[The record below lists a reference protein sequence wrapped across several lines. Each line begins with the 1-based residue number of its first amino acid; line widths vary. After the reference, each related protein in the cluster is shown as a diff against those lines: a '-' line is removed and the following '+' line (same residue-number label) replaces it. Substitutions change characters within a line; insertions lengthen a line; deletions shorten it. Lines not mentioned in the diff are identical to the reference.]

1 MEKNIQKLYE
11 LMPSKAQIRKIENR
25 IKEYEDLINDID
37 IWLNEFNQK
46 ILRLKQNII
55 DEKELIN
62 KLILNFNQ
70 SFINYAYFENFSYL
84 NYYIKYFNNKYLDK
98 YSKASTFFDKGKIL
112 FEYLNNEDKILHEDS
127 TKIDIFDNCFLNDTN
142 IFNNGV
148 IIKMTDEYFFK
159 YSNNDEKM
167 QIVKYEVNNLKKIV
181 ETIKAETTFEYH
193 IIKASVYDNLDNTY
207 KIYACLNN
215 KKRVAIF
222 NFDLNNCKLE
232 KSDTEI
238 IKSGFG
244 FGHFKKAIQL
254 PNELVATSDDDNE
267 IDIWIKDKEN
277 DDGYTH
283 LNNIILDYDIA
294 DILSVNSEY
303 FISSHCNEKKINYYD
318 IESLSIKKS
327 LDNIDCLSKQDSLL
341 LFNVQYIIINC
352 KKGFALIY
360 IKTKELV

>member
-1 MEKNIQKLYE
+1 M
-11 LMPSKAQIRKIENR
+11 
-25 IKEYEDLINDID
+25 
-37 IWLNEFNQK
+37 
-46 ILRLKQNII
+46 
-55 DEKELIN
+55 
-62 KLILNFNQ
+62 
-70 SFINYAYFENFSYL
+70 
-84 NYYIKYFNNKYLDK
+84 
-98 YSKASTFFDKGKIL
+98 
-112 FEYLNNEDKILHEDS
+112 
-127 TKIDIFDNCFLNDTN
+127 
-142 IFNNGV
+142 
-148 IIKMTDEYFFK
+148 
-159 YSNNDEKM
+159 
-167 QIVKYEVNNLKKIV
+167 
-181 ETIKAETTFEYH
+181 
-193 IIKASVYDNLDNTY
+193 YDNLDNIY

-232 KSDTEI
+232 KSDILEITKSTEI

-327 LDNIDCLSKQDSLL
+327 LDNIDCLSTQDSLL

-352 KKGFALIY
+352 KKGFTLIY
-360 IKTKELV
+360 IKTKELVQYIEDYIDKYETKEFFLNFYGNIIIMYVNSENNNNKEINIFNAKFTDSSFQIVEKFTKKFITSETLHLTCIDEDNLMLWDKKIYLLE